1 MWQPST
7 LSVWASTTSFIRV
20 FSWMSVRVSFIARKR
35 LSNTCTW
42 CPASSACSSLRPT
55 VPIGGWLNT
64 AVGMFW

>member
-20 FSWMSVRVSFIARKR
+20 FSWMSVKVSFMARKR
-35 LSNTCTW
+35 LSKICTLW
-42 CPASSACSSLRPT
+42 PASSACSSVRPT